1 MGRKALLIGCN
12 YPGTTVELNG
22 CVNDVYQ
29 MKKCLLDRYG
39 FSDDNITVLIDTDDS
54 CTQPTGKNIY
64 DALTRLVQSAEPGD
78 ILFIHYSGHGSR
90 FPLEIGEDDETG
102 YDECLVPCDMNFIF
116 DDDLR
121 DIVDQVPEGC
131 SITIVSDS
139 CHSGGLIGGA
149 KEQIGESTEQHEEE
163 KDQNEIGYFRH
174 GHMKSRA
181 LPLPTL
187 IDILNEKTGKP
198 DIDVGNLRS
207 TLFEV
212 FGDEVSP
219 KVKKFMKEY
228 NMRKENKPLNCI
240 NGAAGAY
247 LGMVGS
253 KARELTKLRRKLEI
267 KADLYNAKH
276 ALATQVVEGGVD
288 GTGKQR
294 HELLPK
300 GGLLFSGCQTF
311 QISGDVVL
319 SGKDDVPCGAFSHA
333 IQTIIAES
341 GGQITNR
348 ELVLKATKFLKSKGL
363 DQQPGLYCNDDH
375 ACEPLRT
382 QINGAPFE
390 DARHLAHR
398 YDKLRQEV
406 EAQVTEILRHR
417 SKSRDL
423 SMSGESAVKLQSAEA
438 RLADLKSS
446 TVALGREVTAA
457 MLSV

>member
-1 MGRKALLIGCN
+1 MVRKALLIGCN
-12 YPGTTVELNG
+12 YPGTTVDLNG

-102 YDECLVPCDMNFIF
+102 YDECLVPCDMNFIS

-139 CHSGGLIGGA
+139 CHSCGLIGGA
-149 KEQIGESTEQHEEE
+149 KEQIGESTERHEQYQRNGYGYGGPRGQYYVKFKDRGIRFPSEMRYYNLWREHEEE

-253 KARELTKLRRKLEI
+253 KARELTKLTRKLEI

-375 ACEPLRT
+375 VD
-382 QINGAPFE
+382 APF
-390 DARHLAHR
+390 LFCPS
-398 YDKLRQEV
+398 
-406 EAQVTEILRHR
+406 II
-417 SKSRDL
+417 
-423 SMSGESAVKLQSAEA
+423 
-438 RLADLKSS
+438 
-446 TVALGREVTAA
+446 
-457 MLSV
+457 